1 MSGGALAGR
10 MRWRVVV
17 QVPRTTSDIAGFQ
30 PRSYVNGSQIW
41 AHIRP
46 IASASRYVAERSV
59 GVVTHQVTFRK
70 LAAFG
75 VGYRFVLGARVFEA
89 LSFEECDGVPL
100 FTRANCEEIQP

>member
-1 MSGGALAGR
+1 